1 MRDGDLIDPSSL
13 IRVVQDV
20 APDEVYNLA
29 AQSFVAT
36 SWQQPLLTGTVTGMG
51 AVGDAGGTAA
61 GSIRAHGSTRR
72 RRRRCSD

>member
-1 MRDGDLIDPSSL
+1 MS
-13 IRVVQDV
+13 

-51 AVGDAGGTAA
+51 AVGMLEAVRL
-61 GSIRAHGSTRR
+61 IRPEHAFYQASSSEMFG
-72 RRRRCSD
+72 